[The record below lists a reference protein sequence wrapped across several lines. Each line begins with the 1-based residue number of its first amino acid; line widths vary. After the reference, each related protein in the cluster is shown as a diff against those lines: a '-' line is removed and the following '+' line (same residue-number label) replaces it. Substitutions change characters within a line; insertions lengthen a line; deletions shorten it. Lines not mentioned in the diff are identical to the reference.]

1 MGLLFVTFGRRKP
14 VLYGREFQSP
24 ALVLQGEFMEK
35 DASFQTAKYS
45 TSFGIVIYIY
55 ILYRGFFL
63 KMSWRS

>member
-55 ILYRGFFL
+55 MGA
-63 KMSWRS
+63 